1 MFQFHSPCLVFS
13 PLQVEDKEDDQISE
27 SVLEKALRLRQAAAA
42 ARAQARRDQEEE
54 DDGVDS
60 AASRVL
66 REVKA
71 EPIKMEEEDNIG
83 AG

>member
-1 MFQFHSPCLVFS
+1 M
-13 PLQVEDKEDDQISE
+13 EDKEDDQISE

-71 EPIKMEEEDNIG
+71 EPIKTEEEDNIG

>member
-1 MFQFHSPCLVFS
+1 MSSSVFS
-13 PLQVEDKEDDQISE
+13 PTQVEDKEDDQISE

-54 DDGVDS
+54 EEDGVDS